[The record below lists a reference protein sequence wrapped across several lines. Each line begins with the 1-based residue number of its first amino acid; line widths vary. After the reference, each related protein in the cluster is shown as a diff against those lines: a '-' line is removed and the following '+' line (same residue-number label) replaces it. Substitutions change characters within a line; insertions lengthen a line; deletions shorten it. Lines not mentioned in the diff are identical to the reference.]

1 MRYRFV
7 TADVFTDQPF
17 GGNPLAVLPD
27 ARGLDDALMQK
38 IAREFN
44 LSETVFVL
52 PPESPAHTRRL
63 RIFTPTTEVPFA
75 GHPTVGT
82 ALVLARLGELP
93 LQGAITRIVFEEGAG
108 PVPVTLFAQDGAAPR
123 GHATFAQLSAPQAPE
138 LLAERPAALIAS
150 ALSLTP
156 SDLIAGQGLP
166 RVVSCGLPFLLVRL
180 TDRRALARARL
191 NRSVWERQFA
201 GSPAALIFLFT
212 TADDENGADG
222 YDVQARMF
230 APGSGV
236 DEDPATGSA
245 AAALGG
251 WLGLTSP
258 LADGTI
264 RCVIAQGLEMGRPSR
279 LEVEVDKRA
288 GAIAAVRVGGA
299 AVLVSEGTIEVPVVG
314 AGRAAARAETG
325 LFKAAPAALMVEG
338 AK

>member
-1 MRYRFV
+1 
-7 TADVFTDQPF
+7 
-17 GGNPLAVLPD
+17 
-27 ARGLDDALMQK
+27 MQK

-52 PPESPAHTRRL
+52 PPDSPARTRRL
-63 RIFTPTTEVPFA
+63 RIFTPTTEVLFA

-82 ALVLARLGELP
+82 ALVLARLGEVP
-93 LQGAITRIVFEEGAG
+93 LQGAATRIVFEEGAG
-108 PVPVTLFAQDGAAPR
+108 PVPVTITAR
-123 GHATFAQLSAPQAPE
+123 HGHATFAQLSAPQAPE

-180 TDRRALARARL
+180 TDRQALARARL
-191 NRSVWERQFA
+191 NRSVWERQLA
-201 GSPAALIFLFT
+201 GTPAAHVFLFT
-212 TADDENGADG
+212 DDTGDDSH
-222 YDVQARMF
+222 DVQARMF
-230 APGSGV
+230 APGGGV

-325 LFKAAPAALMVEG
+325 LKAAPAALMVEG